1 MQLAQSFMTDIFD
14 GILVSIALGMLI
26 YIVAMELLP
35 FLIRNKNRVVS
46 VIGAALGIAIVI
58 LSSIFE

>member
-35 FLIRNKNRVVS
+35 FLIRNKNRIVS